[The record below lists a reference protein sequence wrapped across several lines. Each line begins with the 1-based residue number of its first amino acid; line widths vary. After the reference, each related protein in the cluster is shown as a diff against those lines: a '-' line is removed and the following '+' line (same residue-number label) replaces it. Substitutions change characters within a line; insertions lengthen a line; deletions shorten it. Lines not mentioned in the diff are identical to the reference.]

1 MAWVQLEDNLWSHPL
16 NNLLQ
21 HNPQGMA
28 GTLPTAEAQIP
39 K

>member
-16 NNLLQ
+16 NNFLQ

-28 GTLPTAEAQIP
+28 RTLPTAEAQIP

>member
-16 NNLLQ
+16 NNLQ